1 MSINLKSP
9 EPPVRGMIGPR
20 ITRVAKA
27 LRKRFNQA
35 AAEEGLFSGQQHIIL
50 LLKHN
55 EGLTIGQVAEATGVA
70 VATAS
75 VSIKRMEKAG
85 LVIRTA
91 DEKDA
96 RLTKLYLTDK
106 GKAAPEHIREKM
118 DRQEQY
124 VTKGLTN
131 EEVLLLSD
139 LLDRVIENL
148 KEKEEFE
155 SD

>member
-1 MSINLKSP
+1 MSTKLHCG
-9 EPPVRGMIGPR
+9 EPPARGMIGPR
-20 ITRVAKA
+20 ITQISKA

-85 LVIRTA
+85 FVERRA

-96 RLTKLYLTDK
+96 RLTKLYLTER
-106 GKAAPEHIREKM
+106 GKAAPENIRIKM
-118 DRQEQY
+118 DNQEQHI
-124 VTKGLTN
+124 TKGLSR
-131 EEVLLLSD
+131 EEIMQLSD
-139 LLDRVIENL
+139 LLDTVLKNIKEQEENAN
-148 KEKEEFE
+148 
-155 SD
+155 D

>member
-1 MSINLKSP
+1 MSINLKRP
-9 EPPVRGMIGPR
+9 EPPERGIIGAR
-20 ITRVAKA
+20 INRISRT
-27 LRKRFNQA
+27 LRKSFNQA

-124 VTKGLTN
+124 ITKGLTN
-131 EEVLLLSD
+131 EEVMLLSD

-148 KEKEEFE
+148 KEKEESV